1 MPNLNT
7 KLEWKDAAANG
18 IEVEL
23 LDDDFSDSV
32 DGSGFVLDIPF
43 IFNPRASK

>member
-43 IFNPRASK
+43 SLKPKTS